1 MEAGTRRSNIKV
13 MEELTDYPR
22 HQAFR
27 LTRRGASRAGAAF
40 GTVIVLIIAL
50 GLGYYFGKNI
60 SLTPVQRD
68 LGLVQRTSEKETATP
83 SPVALAKFT
92 SEKYSITFS
101 YPQTWGEDSTGASLV
116 GTEKVA
122 KFKTT
127 DFSDEKSTS
136 ITGARLEVLK
146 FSKKQTEASA
156 LEQSAT
162 YEGYEAVELG
172 KESKIGDAKIK
183 VWEFK
188 IDPTNKEVYK
198 DANPKT
204 LKRVFGIARIFVS
217 ETEAY
222 VLNFEGASTDELKT
236 FDEILTSLSFEKKE
250 STQSGE
256 GTSSQKKATPTPL
269 PTNATYFE
277 GQ

>member
-1 MEAGTRRSNIKV
+1 M
-13 MEELTDYPR
+13 MEELTNYSR
-22 HQAFR
+22 HRAFQ
-27 LTRRGASRAGAAF
+27 LTRRGATRAGAAF
-40 GTVIVLIIAL
+40 GTLVVLIIAL
-50 GLGYYFGKNI
+50 GLGYYFGTNI
-60 SLTPVQRD
+60 SPTSESRD
-68 LGLVQRTSEKETATP
+68 LGLVERTPQKETATP
-83 SPVALAKFT
+83 SPVALTKFT

-101 YPQTWGEDSTGASLV
+101 YPQTWGEDPSGASLV

-122 KFKTT
+122 KFKTA

-146 FSKKQTEASA
+146 FSKKQTEAGA
-156 LEQSAT
+156 LEQSST
-162 YEGYEAVELG
+162 FEGYEAVERG

-183 VWEFK
+183 LWEFK

-222 VLNFEGASTDELKT
+222 VVNFEGGSADELKT
-236 FDEILTSLSFEKKE
+236 LDEILASLSFEKKAAAPSGGSG
-250 STQSGE
+250 ST
-256 GTSSQKKATPTPL
+256 QKKATPTPL

>member
-1 MEAGTRRSNIKV
+1 

-83 SPVALAKFT
+83 SPIALAKFT

-136 ITGARLEVLK
+136 IVGARLEVLK

-156 LEQSAT
+156 LEQSRHMKDMKQWSLARKAKSAT
-162 YEGYEAVELG
+162 RKSRSGN
-172 KESKIGDAKIK
+172 SKLILLIK
-183 VWEFK
+183 K
-188 IDPTNKEVYK
+188 ST
-198 DANPKT
+198 KT
-204 LKRVFGIARIFVS
+204 LTLKNLSVCLESHGSLFPKPRRMCLILREKVPMSLKR
-217 ETEAY
+217 
-222 VLNFEGASTDELKT
+222 
-236 FDEILTSLSFEKKE
+236 LTKYS
-250 STQSGE
+250 
-256 GTSSQKKATPTPL
+256 
-269 PTNATYFE
+269 
-277 GQ
+277 